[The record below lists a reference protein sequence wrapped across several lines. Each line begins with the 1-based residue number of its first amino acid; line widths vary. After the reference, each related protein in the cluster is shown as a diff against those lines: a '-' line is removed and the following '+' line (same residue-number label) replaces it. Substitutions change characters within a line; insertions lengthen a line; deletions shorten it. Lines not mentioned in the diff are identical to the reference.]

1 MRRNY
6 RAVIAGGAIMACLAG
21 CRGGIG
27 EIQAFKESE
36 NRETENVEAESTESE
51 NTLVRIPMVMIDGV
65 MYYDAGRE
73 STVSGRCG
81 VMDGEITSAVAGTE
95 VPAADDQSNFGSG
108 YGYQWGPEEGT
119 VEIDV
124 DGRWMVFEQRD
135 GESGQA
141 YFEGQWYNTA
151 NLSDETLEWL
161 VMYNRLPEEDQLA
174 LNHIPLELRELSG
187 MAEEDGRTQET
198 DAFRSLTELND
209 TETPDEK
216 EEAHVMAEDG
226 EGCYALYR
234 LIAATI
240 PHEVELGSIT
250 VLNEKGEKMLG
261 LDSES
266 AGGKYFSE
274 LPTGTYYVA
283 VEIDR
288 RGDYIEA
295 RDEYTYSVEQY
306 AFCLEK

>member
-108 YGYQWGPEEGT
+108 YGYQWGPEE
-119 VEIDV
+119 
-124 DGRWMVFEQRD
+124 
-135 GESGQA
+135 
-141 YFEGQWYNTA
+141 
-151 NLSDETLEWL
+151 
-161 VMYNRLPEEDQLA
+161 DQLA

-187 MAEEDGRTQET
+187 MSEEDGRTQET

-216 EEAHVMAEDG
+216 GEAHVMAEDG

-266 AGGKYFSE
+266 ADGKYFSK